1 MKGSKLLETLKTKTR
16 QKPMVPV
23 SQCQGIQRNSFKI
36 VCVVRAVP
44 MVCDLCRAWKTWTR
58 INSEIEIG

>member
-1 MKGSKLLETLKTKTR
+1 MKGSKLLEPLR
-16 QKPMVPV
+16 QKPDKNPW
-23 SQCQGIQRNSFKI
+23 SQSPSAKQFNAIHLKLFALC
-36 VCVVRAVP
+36 AP